1 MSAGPVVIDLGVR
14 TNEPPAEPAPSRPAL
29 ARHLR
34 TAVTALV
41 VALVL
46 AVGGSAP
53 QPGPALVEV
62 AAPPTSIWQQEL
74 LVGDRLY
81 VVHPPTDRSFRRT
94 VTAYD
99 LTRGADLWTTPIG
112 VETRAL
118 GPEGEASLS
127 IAGERL
133 LVHTEDR
140 TFVLDTASGRLR
152 ASVPHHVTGGDA
164 GNVGL
169 VREPIWS
176 FVSDDPAVNATV
188 RVVAG
193 ASGEVVHVTAVEPG
207 EAPRV
212 SVQVDGVSVRA
223 FDLDTGAELWATGSV
238 TAGELLPGEP
248 PSVAVLTRDGVL
260 EVRDARTGAVRHS
273 RARAVD
279 GSMGWLGVVGDLVLV
294 QTGLSEATAY
304 AAGTL
309 ETVWRAALP
318 RHGAAYDC
326 GAVLCVAMA
335 GRSLLID
342 AGNGRPLGEVVAN
355 GHLDSRGGHLLR
367 LGPREGE
374 LDHTVDPYSGR
385 PLVDLSDWPD
395 PVTGA
400 EGSPLVLTRPD
411 QLPDRAWFAVLEPGA
426 TRIQVLGPVPHRVS
440 QCQSSDT
447 HLACRT
453 GNGLRVWTYR

>member
-14 TNEPPAEPAPSRPAL
+14 THEPPAEPAPSRPAL

-41 VALVL
+41 VLLVL
-46 AVGGSAP
+46 AIGGSAP
-53 QPGPALVEV
+53 PPGPALVEV
-62 AAPPTSIWQQEL
+62 AAPPTVVMQHEL

-81 VVHPPTDRSFRRT
+81 VVQPPTDRSFRRT

-99 LTRGADLWTTPIG
+99 LARGAALWTTPIG
-112 VETRAL
+112 VETRVL
-118 GPEGEASLS
+118 GPESEASLS
-127 IAGERL
+127 IAGDRV

-140 TFVLDTASGRLR
+140 TFVLDSASGRLR
-152 ASVPHHVTGGDA
+152 ASVPHHVTGGGA

-169 VREPIWS
+169 VRETAWS
-176 FVSDDPAVNATV
+176 FAPGASGSDATV
-188 RVVAG
+188 RVVSG
-193 ASGEVVHVTAVEPG
+193 ATGEILHVTAARPG
-207 EAPRV
+207 EAPRF

-223 FDLDTGAELWATGSV
+223 FDLDTGTELWATGPV

-273 RARAVD
+273 RAGAVD
-279 GSMGWLGVVGDLVLV
+279 GSTGWLRVAGDLVLA
-294 QTGLSEATAY
+294 QTGSSEVTAY

-309 ETVWRAALP
+309 ETVWRATLP
-318 RHGAAYDC
+318 GRGAAYGC
-326 GAVLCVAMA
+326 GAVVCVAMA

-342 AGNGRPLGEVVAN
+342 AGSGRPLGEVVAN

-385 PLVDLSDWPD
+385 PLVDLSDWPE
-395 PVTGA
+395 PVIPGD
-400 EGSPLVLTRPD
+400 GSPLVLTRPD
-411 QLPDRAWFAVLEPGA
+411 RLPDRAWFAVVEAGA
-426 TRIQVLGPVPHRVS
+426 TRIQVLGPVPQRVS
-440 QCQSSDT
+440 QCQSSGI
-447 HLACRT
+447 HIACRT